1 MRMSDRD
8 LFGQRPDD
16 VPPSKPL
23 ARSGAARVVRVNR
36 HQATMR
42 AEVLDEILPDAHRA
56 RDLWLLVERLDLSS
70 FYERIEARGSS
81 PGQPAIDP
89 KILVALWVYA
99 TAEGVGSARALE
111 RLSREHDAYRW
122 LCGGV
127 SVNHHTLSDFR
138 VGRGKELDELMTQL
152 LGLLMSS
159 GVVTL
164 RRVAQDGTRVRAS
177 AGAASFRRERSLKKC
192 LREARKRVKA
202 LKEQCETEDRVPS
215 EARRRAA
222 RERAARER
230 QERIE
235 RALEKL
241 PEAREAKP
249 SAKKD
254 QARVSTTD
262 ADARP
267 MKMADGGFRPAFNVQ
282 LAVDTESR
290 VVVGVDVVNKG
301 SDAAQMPPM
310 LEQIEERTGQ
320 LPKEI
325 LVDGG
330 FGNQQAIEKTEA
342 RGVKVYAPPMK
353 PRTDRDPY
361 EPLPNDSSEIAG
373 WRRRMGTPEAK
384 AVYKERA
391 ATIETIKGDLR
402 THRGLD
408 HFSVRGLD
416 KALSVALWASL
427 TFNMLRWIALEGM

>member
-1 MRMSDRD
+1 MV
-8 LFGQRPDD
+8 G
-16 VPPSKPL
+16 
-23 ARSGAARVVRVNR
+23 VNR

-42 AEVLDEILPDAHRA
+42 AEVLDEILPEEHRA

-70 FYERIEARGSS
+70 FYERIEARSSS
-81 PGQPAIDP
+81 PGRPAIDP

-152 LGLLMSS
+152 LGILMSS

-202 LKEQCETEDRVPS
+202 LKERCETEDRAPS
-215 EARRRAA
+215 EPRRRAA

-249 SAKKD
+249 AAKKD
-254 QARVSTTD
+254 QARASTTD

-342 RGVKVYAPPMK
+342 RGVKVYAPPTT

-361 EPLPNDSSEIAG
+361 EPLPNDSPEIAG
-373 WRRRMGTPEAK
+373 WRRRMGTSEAK
-384 AVYKERA
+384 TIYKERA
-391 ATIETIKGDLR
+391 ATIETVNGDLR

-408 HFSVRGLD
+408 RFSVRGLD
-416 KALSVALWASL
+416 KALSIALWASL
-427 TFNMLRWIALEGM
+427 TFNMLRWIALEGL